1 MIFIKKKICYII
13 GASQE
18 GLDEVIVN
26 DSYAN
31 FIIAADGGFDAL
43 LKSSISPDLLLG
55 DFDSINNL
63 PECDSVL
70 KFPVEKDYTDTFLA
84 YEEGAKKGY
93 CNFVIYGGTGG
104 RLDHTI
110 ANIQTLANIS
120 KNGGRGFL
128 IGNGTVITAVT
139 NSVIEFPAETAGK
152 AGVFAF
158 GGDAIGVDIS
168 GMKYT
173 AQKINI
179 SPYFPLGVSNEFI
192 NKSAKI
198 SVGNGT
204 LIIVW
209 YETSKQFSRNI
220 DKYLI

>member
-1 MIFIKKKICYII
+1 M
-13 GASQE
+13 
-18 GLDEVIVN
+18 
-26 DSYAN
+26 
-31 FIIAADGGFDAL
+31 
-43 LKSSISPDLLLG
+43 
-55 DFDSINNL
+55 
-63 PECDSVL
+63 PEYDSVL

-93 CNFVIYGGTGG
+93 RNFVIYGGTGG

-139 NSVIEFPAETAGK
+139 NSVIEFSAETAGK